1 LPERLRF
8 NLSDYVSI
16 IAAKGWGMKKIL
28 ITVFLVFVGVMI
40 YAFLSRES
48 GLIYKTE
55 KINRGDIQ
63 SACTATGTVN
73 PLKTVLVGT
82 QVSGRI
88 KELYADYNSPVQK
101 GQLVAE
107 IDPATFEAQLEQSRA
122 NLLSARASL
131 EKAEA
136 TLLEATRDLNRRKQ
150 LFKNSIIGKSELD
163 TAQTNYEV
171 AKSQVS
177 VAKAQ
182 VVQAEA
188 AFKFAETNL
197 RYTSI
202 FSPVDGVVIS
212 RNVDIGQT
220 VAATF
225 QTPTL
230 FTIAQDLK
238 KMQINT
244 NVDEAD
250 IGKIE
255 VGQIAEF
262 FVDAYPEI
270 TFKGRIIQIRNAPI
284 VVQNVVTYD
293 VVITVDNPEL
303 KLKPG
308 MTANV
313 SIIFVTQKDVLRI
326 PNAALRF
333 RPANHENDKT
343 GPKEHC
349 VWRVKNDKLEC
360 VEVKTGIDNYRYTE
374 LVSGD
379 LAEGQEVIVGYLN
392 QNQTMH

>member
-1 LPERLRF
+1 
-8 NLSDYVSI
+8 
-16 IAAKGWGMKKIL
+16 MKKPL
-28 ITVFLVFVGVMI
+28 YGITVFLALVGVLI
-40 YAFLSRES
+40 YAFLYK
-48 GLIYKTE
+48 GNNLKYKTE
-55 KINRGDIQ
+55 KITRGVIQ
-63 SACTATGTVN
+63 STCTATGTVN
-73 PLKTVLVGT
+73 PLTTVLVGT

-88 KELYADYNSPVQK
+88 KELYADYNSPVKK
-101 GQLVAE
+101 GQLIAE
-107 IDPATFEAQLEQSRA
+107 IDPATFEAQLEQARA
-122 NLLSARASL
+122 NLLSAKASQ

-136 TLLEATRDLNRRKQ
+136 TLLDATRDLNRRKQ

-188 AFKFAETNL
+188 AFEFAETNL
-197 RYTSI
+197 RYTKI

-212 RNVDIGQT
+212 RNVDMGQT
-220 VAATF
+220 VAASF

-230 FTIAQDLK
+230 FTIAQDLR

-255 VGQIAEF
+255 VGQVAEF
-262 FVDAYPEI
+262 TVDAYPEI
-270 TFKGRIIQIRNAPI
+270 TFKGKIVQIRNAPI

-293 VVITVDNPEL
+293 VVITADNPEL

-313 SIIFVTQKDVLRI
+313 SIIVSTRKDVLRI

-333 RPANHENDKT
+333 KPESHQDDSAVQ
-343 GPKEHC
+343 KERC
-349 VWRVKNDKLEC
+349 VWIVENQEPEC
-360 VEVKTGIDNYRYTE
+360 VEVKTGIDDYGYTE

-379 LAEGQEVIVGYLN
+379 LAQGQEVIVGYLN
-392 QNQTMH
+392 KKSP

>member
-1 LPERLRF
+1 
-8 NLSDYVSI
+8 V
-16 IAAKGWGMKKIL
+16 
-28 ITVFLVFVGVMI
+28 
-40 YAFLSRES
+40 
-48 GLIYKTE
+48 
-55 KINRGDIQ
+55 IQ
-63 SACTATGTVN
+63 STCTATGTVN
-73 PLKTVLVGT
+73 PLTTVLVGT

-88 KELYADYNSPVQK
+88 KELYADYNSPVKK
-101 GQLVAE
+101 GQLIAE
-107 IDPATFEAQLEQSRA
+107 IDPATFEAQLEQARA
-122 NLLSARASL
+122 NLLSAKASL

-136 TLLEATRDLNRRKQ
+136 TLLDATRDLNRRKQ

-188 AFKFAETNL
+188 AFEFAETNL
-197 RYTSI
+197 RYTKI

-212 RNVDIGQT
+212 RNVDMGQT
-220 VAATF
+220 VAASF

-230 FTIAQDLK
+230 FTIAQDLR

-255 VGQIAEF
+255 VGQVAEF
-262 FVDAYPEI
+262 TVDAYPEI
-270 TFKGRIIQIRNAPI
+270 TFKGKIVQIRNAPI

-293 VVITVDNPEL
+293 VVITADNPEL

-313 SIIFVTQKDVLRI
+313 SIIVSTRKDVLRI

-333 RPANHENDKT
+333 KPESHQDDSAVQ
-343 GPKEHC
+343 KERC
-349 VWRVKNDKLEC
+349 VWIVENQEPEC
-360 VEVKTGIDNYRYTE
+360 VEVKTGIDDYGYTE

-379 LAEGQEVIVGYLN
+379 LAQGQEVIVGYLN
-392 QNQTMH
+392 KKSP